1 MPPFVTNP
9 LVSLRKTPIKTTQ
22 IKCRKYK
29 GFLPNITPSI
39 LLLSQTSSAQG
50 SYAAVFIQGENF
62 SPYSTTVAFGPISNI
77 PIVYYSSNTISF
89 VVPMKLL
96 ANNYNVQVVTNAT
109 NTYNIVLLSSNKLG
123 YTITKPLF

>member
-22 IKCRKYK
+22 ITCRKYK

-39 LLLSQTSSAQG
+39 LFLSQTSSAQG
-50 SYAAVFIQGENF
+50 TYALVFIQGENF
-62 SPYSTTVAFGPISNI
+62 TPYSTTVAFGPISNI
-77 PIVYYSSNTISF
+77 PIVYYNSDTISF

-96 ANNYNVQVVTNAT
+96 ANDYNVQVVTNAA
-109 NTYNIVLLSSNKLG
+109 NNYNIVLLSSNKIV
-123 YTITKPLF
+123 YTITKL